1 MDELYS
7 QNFGNSNNT
16 SSSKKSKPIENF
28 DPQAANH
35 YKDTFQQIEELKKMH
50 SKSVLHKHFNELVS
64 DDERRRLKRM
74 QKLNEKLKKIKM

>member
-7 QNFGNSNNT
+7 SNN
-16 SSSKKSKPIENF
+16 SKSKPIDNF
-28 DPQAANH
+28 DPQPANH

-50 SKSVLHKHFNELVS
+50 SKSSLHKHFNELIS

-74 QKLNEKLKKIKM
+74 QRLNQKLKKIKM